1 MPVIRTKPTTPP
13 PADIDLDQ
21 TATTDEAS
29 QPSLYERLGGL
40 RGIGAGGIRGLAGLL
55 GLEGGWPGAAIG
67 GVGEAAAELVG
78 GEPLSLSRIGTEAGI
93 SAVPMAKIFKAGRP
107 VYSAV
112 RGGLMGAGS
121 EAVRELAKGQ
131 EIDPSEITT
140 RGLTAGAFGGLLGL
154 IPGKAAPRFTT
165 KEEYEKFKEAAAK
178 APKPTTYEVET
189 TTIPGGR
196 VLTGGKLTTKRGAP
210 VLTGAKVGVGDQP
223 RPIVSPGKRIE
234 VEPQPYESATPPTEA
249 RVPYGGMPT
258 PMTARRERL
267 AAKDIAAEAKAAREA
282 AKRAEEASKTARIE
296 QMIEKGKLVPGKPAI
311 RESVAARLPGG
322 DRLSATTRYTAPKA
336 IEGSNRSLG
345 EKLADTPAE
354 ASRVQQETLR
364 PPSAIETISEPQ
376 APKAHIEAQVP
387 AEADVTPDT
396 TAYSWASDPVRAA
409 RAEAM
414 KVQRT
419 RKATLPAQGLAT
431 APAAVGAETAAP
443 TATYAGE
450 WGLGGGSI
458 YNIEGGP
465 LHGSTVGAE
474 DLQRMGIAVPEQPTQ
489 APSALA
495 QFFKTRTGAT
505 GKAYRLAQEAE
516 KAGTGSPIATQLG
529 RESAREIHLR
539 EIAAKKGAQTV
550 TAAEPAIETGAKET
564 PDWVK
569 EQLSIVDRLSKLA
582 KEESG
587 GMDPRLAMRLGLGA
601 AGAAAGAAFDPFDD
615 PIASAIAGGALGAI
629 SPDIINKL
637 GSMRSPDA
645 IQQVQETTGEN
656 TKSMARKIFEFL
668 PQLQRFNY
676 LASWTGLPA
685 NALAGPYGSALFAS
699 LESSLAGD
707 PRGTAALKH
716 LANPINFIKELKG
729 AWPEATELIGRAEGR
744 PLVGPGEHPIT
755 AITNHPEK
763 ITEVPGAMMT
773 TGDVAARRIL
783 ERFGFSPEEARV
795 ITLTSEPELM
805 PSVARLGK
813 GAGALEPLVQLMFP
827 FKRTPVN
834 ILEQGIKRL
843 PGIGG
848 LVPQNKIVADS
859 MRLRLTQQGLGAA
872 VGAGGYAVGSSVDPE
887 TAKWLRRYVSNFG
900 GQYSLPASLGF
911 SAGQAVRAGKPAIT
925 GAIKE
930 IPRSFPLPTTEPI
943 TEWAKFITDPSVKTI
958 PRGAYPVAVKE
969 EPNILKMLG
978 IGQQAEEDLF
988 APAELDNLFGPP
1000 RR

>member
-1 MPVIRTKPTTPP
+1 
-13 PADIDLDQ
+13 
-21 TATTDEAS
+21 
-29 QPSLYERLGGL
+29 
-40 RGIGAGGIRGLAGLL
+40 LL

-78 GEPLSLSRIGTEAGI
+78 GEPLSLSRIGAEAGI

-112 RGGLMGAGS
+112 RGGLMGASS
-121 EAVRELAKGQ
+121 EAVRELARGQ

-165 KEEYEKFKEAAAK
+165 KEEYEKFKEAAAQ

-189 TTIPGGR
+189 TAIPGGR
-196 VLTGGKLTTKRGAP
+196 VLTGGKLTTKRGVP
-210 VLTGAKVGVGDQP
+210 VLTGAKVGVADQP
-223 RPIVSPGKRIE
+223 RPIVSPGERIE
-234 VEPQPYESATPPTEA
+234 VEPQPYGPATPPTEA
-249 RVPYGGMPT
+249 RVPYGGMPA

-267 AAKDIAAEAKAAREA
+267 TAKDIAAEAKAA
-282 AKRAEEASKTARIE
+282 KLAEEASKTARIE
-296 QMIEKGKLVPGKPAI
+296 RMIEEGKLEPGEPSI

-322 DRLSATTRYTAPKA
+322 NRLSATTRYIAPEA
-336 IEGSNRSLG
+336 AEGSRRSLG
-345 EKLADTPAE
+345 EELSDTPAE

-364 PPSAIETISEPQ
+364 PPSAIETIPEPQ

-431 APAAVGAETAAP
+431 IPEAVAAEAVAPR
-443 TATYAGE
+443 ATYAGE

-489 APSALA
+489 TPSALA
-495 QFFKTRTGAT
+495 QFFKTRAGAT

-516 KAGTGSPIATQLG
+516 KASTGSPLAAQLG

-582 KEESG
+582 KEETG

-615 PIASAIAGGALGAI
+615 PITSAIAGGALGTI

-637 GSMRSPDA
+637 GSVHSPDA
-645 IQQVQETTGEN
+645 IKQIQETTGEN

-676 LASWTGLPA
+676 LASWAGLPA
-685 NALAGPYGSALFAS
+685 NALAGPYGSALFGA
-699 LESSLAGD
+699 LEHSLAGD

-755 AITNHPEK
+755 AITKHPEK
-763 ITEVPGAMMT
+763 ITEVPGAVMT

-783 ERFGFSPEEARV
+783 ERFGFPPEVARI

-813 GAGALEPLVQLMFP
+813 GTGALEPLIQLLLP
-827 FKRTPVN
+827 FRRTPVN

-859 MRLRLTQQGLGAA
+859 MRLRLVQQGLGAA

-900 GQYSLPASLGF
+900 GQYSLPATLGF
-911 SAGQAVRAGKPAIT
+911 SAGQAARAGKPAIT

-943 TEWAKFITDPSVKTI
+943 TEWAKFITDPSIKTI
-958 PRGAYPVAVKE
+958 PRGAYPAAVKE
-969 EPNILKMLG
+969 EPNILRMLG